1 MTLPTI
7 EDPIKKNGCVLTIE
21 GEQYVMRGRTGKHSL
36 WITNTSPE
44 RLKAHWDGFISN
56 NSIF

>member
-7 EDPIKKNGCVLTIE
+7 TQPIKKLGCVLTIE
-21 GEQYVMRGRTGKHSL
+21 GDEYVMRGRTGKHSL
-36 WITNTSPE
+36 WIASTSPE
-44 RLKAHWDGFISN
+44 RLKAHWDGFIRN

>member
-1 MTLPTI
+1 MTLPTAK
-7 EDPIKKNGCVLTIE
+7 EPITINGCVLTIE

>member
-7 EDPIKKNGCVLTIE
+7 KEPIKKNGCVLTIE
-21 GEQYVMRGRTGKHSL
+21 GDKYVMRGRTGKHSL
-36 WITNTSPE
+36 WIDGTSPE
-44 RLKAHWDGFISN
+44 RLKAHWDGFIRN